1 VQLLA
6 SVIASR
12 GDRHHT
18 QQEFP
23 VDIIYFTLTT
33 EDSIFKF
40 EVNKAED
47 LVRVTKY
54 VLKGQG
60 WGEWHR
66 STLLTVDAGRKL
78 VRQLQ
83 AR

>member
-1 VQLLA
+1 MSTL
-6 SVIASR
+6 
-12 GDRHHT
+12 H
-18 QQEFP
+18 
-23 VDIIYFTLTT
+23 FTLTT
-33 EDSIFKF
+33 EDAIFKF
-40 EVNKAED
+40 HVNKTED

-54 VLKGQG
+54 VLKGQA

-83 AR
+83 AK

>member
-1 VQLLA
+1 
-6 SVIASR
+6 
-12 GDRHHT
+12 
-18 QQEFP
+18 

-40 EVNKAED
+40 EVNKRED

-54 VLKGQG
+54 ILKGQK

>member
-1 VQLLA
+1 
-6 SVIASR
+6 
-12 GDRHHT
+12 
-18 QQEFP
+18 

-78 VRQLQ
+78 VKQLQ

>member
-1 VQLLA
+1 M
-6 SVIASR
+6 
-12 GDRHHT
+12 
-18 QQEFP
+18 
-23 VDIIYFTLTT
+23 DIIYFTLTT

-66 STLLTVDAGRKL
+66 STLMSLESGRKL
-78 VRQLQ
+78 VKQLQ

>member
-1 VQLLA
+1 M
-6 SVIASR
+6 
-12 GDRHHT
+12 
-18 QQEFP
+18 
-23 VDIIYFTLTT
+23 DILYFTLTT
-33 EDSIFKF
+33 EDAVFKF
-40 EVNKAED
+40 QVNRDER

-66 STLLTVDAGRKL
+66 STLMSLESGRKL
-78 VRQLQ
+78 VKQLQ

>member
-1 VQLLA
+1 
-6 SVIASR
+6 
-12 GDRHHT
+12 
-18 QQEFP
+18 

-66 STLLTVDAGRKL
+66 STLMSLESGRKL
-78 VRQLQ
+78 VKQLQ

>member
-1 VQLLA
+1 M
-6 SVIASR
+6 
-12 GDRHHT
+12 
-18 QQEFP
+18 
-23 VDIIYFTLTT
+23 DILYFTLVT
-33 EDSIFKF
+33 EEAVFKF
-40 EVNKAED
+40 QVNRDED
-47 LVRVTKY
+47 LVRVTKW

-83 AR
+83 TR

>member
-1 VQLLA
+1 M
-6 SVIASR
+6 
-12 GDRHHT
+12 
-18 QQEFP
+18 
-23 VDIIYFTLTT
+23 DIIYFTLVT
-33 EDSIFKF
+33 EEAIFKF
-40 EVNKAED
+40 QVNRDEN

-54 VLKGQG
+54 ILKGQK